1 MRTATDAFIDRFVVE
16 PTGSGPLDGL
26 RLAVKDL
33 IDVAGHR
40 TGCGNPRWR
49 ETHPEAAAHA
59 VAVELLLAAGAR
71 LVGKTVSDELAFSII
86 GENAHYGTPR
96 NPAAP
101 DRIPGGSSSGSASAV
116 AAGECDV
123 ALGTDTTGSVRV
135 PAANCGVFGMRPTH
149 DRVSLAGVM
158 PFAPSFDTV
167 GAMARDLPTL
177 ARTMRVLA
185 GLEDT
190 PAGAPPRIA
199 LVREA
204 WALAEPGVRDA
215 GRAWLSAHGVRAEE
229 VGLDDLVGAEGR
241 DPATWLAT
249 HCQLQWAEIAASLGS
264 WVASAR
270 PPFGK
275 LIAANFRLLE
285 QIDRPRLGERVAL
298 RERLATRL
306 GSALASGAFL
316 CIPTTSA
323 PPPRLGHPFGDRADD
338 PYMTPTL
345 TLQTFATIGRL
356 PQVTVPA
363 GMVDGAPVG
372 LSFLA
377 AAGDDARLLA
387 WLDGVAR

>member
-1 MRTATDAFIDRFVVE
+1 
-16 PTGSGPLDGL
+16 
-26 RLAVKDL
+26 
-33 IDVAGHR
+33 
-40 TGCGNPRWR
+40 
-49 ETHPEAAAHA
+49 
-59 VAVELLLAAGAR
+59 
-71 LVGKTVSDELAFSII
+71 
-86 GENAHYGTPR
+86 
-96 NPAAP
+96 
-101 DRIPGGSSSGSASAV
+101 
-116 AAGECDV
+116 
-123 ALGTDTTGSVRV
+123 
-135 PAANCGVFGMRPTH
+135 
-149 DRVSLAGVM
+149 
-158 PFAPSFDTV
+158 
-167 GAMARDLPTL
+167 
-177 ARTMRVLA
+177 
-185 GLEDT
+185 
-190 PAGAPPRIA
+190 
-199 LVREA
+199 
-204 WALAEPGVRDA
+204 
-215 GRAWLSAHGVRAEE
+215 VRAEE

-264 WVASAR
+264 WVASER

-306 GSALASGAFL
+306 NRALASAALL